1 MLCFIFCQTCDDW
14 MEPKVHCCLFV
25 HPVMFTSYCKSIII
39 SSISGGIAPCTIVIT
54 DKTTSS
60 LEAQWGECQS
70 AAAYYLDIQPRPP
83 GSGSWPRTL
92 ATASL
97 DDLIYTYNGLDAGT
111 KYTVLLGLAPN
122 DPPQSTE
129 TAYTSKISIPLVIDV
144 VRQTSS
150 LIHFENIKT
159 NKIYQLGIKNVE
171 KLYVV
176 FRNAHLI

>member
-1 MLCFIFCQTCDDW
+1 
-14 MEPKVHCCLFV
+14 MEPKVDFCLFV
-25 HPVMFTSYCKSIII
+25 HPAHNVYIILLKSIII
-39 SSISGGIAPCTIVIT
+39 SSFSGGIAPCTIVIT

-111 KYTVLLGLAPN
+111 KYTVLLGLALN

-129 TAYTSKISIPLVIDV
+129 TAYTSKISISLVLHV

-159 NKIYQLGIKNVE
+159 NKYQLGIQNSE
-171 KLYVV
+171 ELYVV
-176 FRNAHLI
+176 FRNAHFI